1 MSRQRS
7 VQVRP
12 TPLGRGVFA
21 LRAIGPAEI
30 VGDVNGRLID
40 DPDYD
45 SRYCVD
51 VGGGWT
57 LEPRSPFRYLNH
69 CCVPNCQFVYTDQPE
84 TQGAPQGPAR
94 KLWVETL
101 RAIEPGEEL
110 LIDYAWTADA
120 AIPCLCGSELCR
132 GWIVDESELTTLLK
146 TVAID
151 ASEELAMRH

>member
-1 MSRQRS
+1 MPRQRN

-21 LRAIGPAEI
+21 LRSIGPEEI
-30 VGDVNGRLID
+30 VGAVNGRLID
-40 DPDYD
+40 DPDHD

-69 CCVPNCQFVYTDQPE
+69 CCVPNCQFVYTE
-84 TQGAPQGPAR
+84 EPQDDAVAKGPLR

-120 AIPCLCGSELCR
+120 AIRCLCGSEKCR
-132 GWIVDESELTTLLK
+132 GWIVDPGELKTLLK
-146 TVAID
+146 TVAKETP
-151 ASEELAMRH
+151 EELAMRR